1 MVDSPESKGAGTH
14 ADHFEI
20 SYLGKTVLLSSFTFI
35 LIGSLLSSIYLVV
48 AGVILMLLLFLSFS
62 KAIKAKRAQMIA
74 SRNCERKRIF
84 ALQLVRIE
92 LQISNRGSFSLPLEF
107 QDTLHSMA
115 FTKFGSNNLFSKIGP
130 GKTTEY
136 SYEVAFRKR
145 GEACLGPLVVTW
157 HCPLGFLSYSRT
169 ILREDKVK
177 VYPAL
182 PSKEHIQLR
191 QARRVR
197 RWIGEFISPLKGR
210 SVNFLGHRDYLVG
223 DEPKVIDW
231 NATARLSR
239 PIVKEFHRELQPGIT
254 IALFIGESMSGEK
267 LEHGLRLFLALTRSL
282 LWTAEM
288 RLVTFS
294 NKVES
299 WSDYGR
305 GTRHFLRFIEM
316 TWNLRTV
323 SLTGPWHVK
332 RIAKRIGPNSFVIII
347 GDLEI
352 GTRQIIHLV
361 RLLRLIGCHVI
372 FVELRSCRYINFL
385 VDQPWSSQVSKM
397 EHHNLK
403 TKKKLSEMDRMHLL
417 SLALRDRSEIE
428 YAAKALSIQ
437 RILKG
442 LVWIPLGPENDRMED
457 LIGPMILSGAL

>member
-1 MVDSPESKGAGTH
+1 MADSTDSKETETH
-14 ADHFEI
+14 SDHFEI
-20 SYLGKTVLLSSFTFI
+20 SFLGKTALLTSFAFC
-35 LIGSLLSSIYLVV
+35 LIGSLLSSIYMVV
-48 AGVILMLLLFLSFS
+48 TGAILMLLLFYSLS
-62 KAIKAKRAQMIA
+62 KAIEVKRAQIA
-74 SRNCERKRIF
+74 AVRTYERKRIF
-84 ALQLVRIE
+84 ALQLVRVE
-92 LQISNRGSFSLPLEF
+92 LQIANRGSFSLPLEF
-107 QDTLHSMA
+107 MDALHPSA
-115 FTKFGSNNLFSKIGP
+115 FAKFGSNSLFSNVGP
-130 GKTTEY
+130 GKAAEY
-136 SYEVAFRKR
+136 SYQVAFRKR
-145 GEACLGPLVVTW
+145 GEACLGPLVVIW

-169 ILREDKVK
+169 ILREDKLK
-177 VYPAL
+177 VYPTL
-182 PSKEHIQLR
+182 PSKEHIQLS

-197 RWIGEFISPLKGR
+197 RWIGEFISPLKGK
-210 SVNFLGHRDYLVG
+210 SVNFLGHREYLVG

-254 IALFIGESMSGEK
+254 VALFIGESMNGEK
-267 LEHGLRLFLALTRSL
+267 LEQSLRLFLALTRSL

-323 SLTGPWHVK
+323 SLTGPWQVK
-332 RIAKRIGPNSFVIII
+332 RIANRIGPNSFVIII

-361 RLLRLIGCHVI
+361 RLLRLTGCHVI
-372 FVELRSCRYINFL
+372 FVEMRTCRYINFL
-385 VDQPWSSQVSKM
+385 VDQPKGLQVSEM
-397 EHHNLK
+397 ERYDLK
-403 TKKKLSEMDRMHLL
+403 TKKKLSEVDRAHLIT
-417 SLALRDRSEIE
+417 LALRDRSEIE

-442 LVWIPLGPENDRMED
+442 LVWIPLGPENDKMED
-457 LIGPMILSGAL
+457 LIGPMILAGAL

>member
-1 MVDSPESKGAGTH
+1 MADNTDSKGAETH
-14 ADHFEI
+14 SDHFKI
-20 SYLGKTVLLSSFTFI
+20 SFLGKTALLTSFTFF

-62 KAIKAKRAQMIA
+62 KAIEAKRAQITA
-74 SRNCERKRIF
+74 IRNQERKRIF

-107 QDTLHSMA
+107 QDTLHSTA
-115 FTKFGSNNLFSKIGP
+115 LTKFGSNSLFSKVGP
-130 GKTTEY
+130 GKTAEY
-136 SYEVAFRKR
+136 SYQVAFRKR
-145 GEACLGPLVVTW
+145 GEACLGPLVVIW

-177 VYPAL
+177 VYPTL
-182 PSKEHIQLR
+182 PSKQHLQLR

-223 DEPKVIDW
+223 DEPKVLDW

-254 IALFIGESMSGEK
+254 VALFIGESMSGEK
-267 LEHGLRLFLALTRSL
+267 LEHGLRLFLALSRSL

-305 GTRHFLRFIEM
+305 GTRHFLRFMEM

-323 SLTGPWHVK
+323 SLTKPWYMK
-332 RIAKRIGPNSFVIII
+332 RIAKRIGSNSFVIII

-352 GTRQIIHLV
+352 GTQQIIHLV

-372 FVELRSCRYINFL
+372 FFELRTCRYINFL
-385 VDQPWSSQVSKM
+385 VDQPWDLQVSDM
-397 EHHNLK
+397 EDYSLK
-403 TKKKLSEMDRMHLL
+403 TKKTLSEVDRAHLL

-442 LVWIPLGPENDRMED
+442 LAWIPLGPENDRMED